1 MEITLKDSE
10 KYWGNLSIQER
21 RNKILELG
29 EVCKDMP
36 QVQLELNQY
45 FCNGV
50 YAREM
55 FIPKGVTLV
64 GEIHLFDQ
72 INVVSKGKIKVV
84 TDQGEKVIEAPAM
97 FISPAGVKRA
107 GFALE
112 DTIWIEFHSTTLTNE
127 ADIRKE
133 RIAPDYET
141 LEKVLESKT

>member
-1 MEITLKDSE
+1 MDLTLKNSE
-10 KYWGNLSIQER
+10 KYWGDLTVQER
-21 RNKILELG
+21 RDKLIELG

-36 QVQLELNQY
+36 QVELELNQY

-50 YAREM
+50 YAREIL
-55 FIPKGVTLV
+55 IPKGVTVV

-84 TDQGEKVIEAPAM
+84 TDQGEKVIEAPAT

-112 DTIWIEFHSTTLTNE
+112 DTVWTVFHATDKTNE
-127 ADIRKE
+127 TDIRKE
-133 RIAPDYET
+133 FIAPDYES
-141 LEKVLESKT
+141 LNKSLESR